1 MQVLV
6 AALEVGLTHTVLFA
20 GSNVSLAEQ
29 WRAVG
34 RFETMRL
41 DEKTG
46 VVYAAGGEGDGWNKK
61 TSSRSEHAI
70 GVVCPV
76 ETPGDVTEI
85 GKLVGVEPLVIVDC
99 GREGYGDHEDEFGEV
114 TRERGGNGNNSP
126 QKKKKGGKMIP
137 AENLVA
143 AFGRSA
149 DSRVMAFA
157 DSFAESVVFFEA
169 LGVGVDGV
177 VLRTRDPGQV
187 RKLQRYLDGDS
198 SSGDG
203 DETETRGDT
212 SDTSDAPSTSRQTNR
227 PANPSSNPSKE
238 KIALVPA
245 VVTKVTVVGV
255 GDRVCVDCTSNFEP
269 GQGLLVGSFARGLFL
284 AHSECL
290 DSFG

>member
-99 GREGYGDHEDEFGEV
+99 GREGYGDHENEFGEV
-114 TRERGGNGNNSP
+114 TRERGGKGNNSP
-126 QKKKKGGKMIP
+126 KKKKKKGGK
-137 AENLVA
+137 
-143 AFGRSA
+143 
-149 DSRVMAFA
+149 
-157 DSFAESVVFFEA
+157 
-169 LGVGVDGV
+169 
-177 VLRTRDPGQV
+177 
-187 RKLQRYLDGDS
+187 
-198 SSGDG
+198 
-203 DETETRGDT
+203 
-212 SDTSDAPSTSRQTNR
+212 
-227 PANPSSNPSKE
+227 
-238 KIALVPA
+238 
-245 VVTKVTVVGV
+245 
-255 GDRVCVDCTSNFEP
+255 
-269 GQGLLVGSFARGLFL
+269 
-284 AHSECL
+284 
-290 DSFG
+290 